1 MIELNKESKTLVE
14 RPHATQAGL
23 SSSDDGIK
31 IGMNFENRIVVIE
44 IDQDSQGNTAIL
56 TLPIHVAHSMASKVN
71 EACVIINFANAIGL
85 NIEEET

>member
-14 RPHATQAGL
+14 RPHATQAGPFKFR
-23 SSSDDGIK
+23 GWNK

-56 TLPIHVAHSMASKVN
+56 TLPIHVAHSMAAKVN

-85 NIEEET
+85 NIEEEP

>member
-1 MIELNKESKTLVE
+1 MIALNKETQTLVE

-23 SSSDDGIK
+23 SSSDDGIN

-44 IDQDSQGNTAIL
+44 IDQDSQGNTVIL
-56 TLPIHVAHSMASKVN
+56 TLPIHVAHIMASKVN
-71 EACVIINFANAIGL
+71 EACAIINFANAIGL